1 MYVCMYVRPS
11 SLRRWS
17 LFLLVSHPGNHVPV
31 IQSVLQGRVYHRFG
45 IFKTNYRKRRWMAY
59 IGVVFISWSLHICWD
74 WNSCAEADITRLLC
88 GQRHIMWYFSHLLC
102 PWVSLNVDMAK
113 NNIKWLFNCFGT
125 RCVYCKLDNKEDQS
139 VWMFPSGESIAGESA
154 AKAGVL
160 VGIFHPTLEPRLA
173 GGSCEIL
180 DDNHSKQKTKDG
192 DLVEKTKSS

>member
-1 MYVCMYVRPS
+1 
-11 SLRRWS
+11 
-17 LFLLVSHPGNHVPV
+17 
-31 IQSVLQGRVYHRFG
+31 
-45 IFKTNYRKRRWMAY
+45 MAY

-173 GGSCEIL
+173 GGSSEIF
-180 DDNHSKQKTKDG
+180 DDNHFKHDKGWRPWGVMVSEESYPQRG
-192 DLVEKTKSS
+192 PIEK